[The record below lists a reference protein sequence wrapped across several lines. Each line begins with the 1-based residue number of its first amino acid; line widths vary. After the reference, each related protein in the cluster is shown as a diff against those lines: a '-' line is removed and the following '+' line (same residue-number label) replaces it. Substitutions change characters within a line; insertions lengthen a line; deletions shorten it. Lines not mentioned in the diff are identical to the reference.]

1 MAKTIKLLASDLDG
15 TIIFNNQITKKDLE
29 AVKKLKQNNVDFA
42 ICTGKTY
49 AMTKDMCDIIMPAYG
64 IFGNGTQIIDL
75 RIGKEII
82 KNSLSNA
89 QAKACIKLA
98 QKQNLHIHLYTD
110 NAIIAEKAM
119 KYMAYRNFILYKNQ
133 MQFRIVESLETYIE
147 EEKPT
152 ILKFVISGDKDLKYI
167 ETEIEESQNLTAI
180 QIKKYGEYRDNIVG
194 EDYEYL
200 DIVPKNV
207 TKYEALK
214 QLCNYLKISLT
225 ETMAIGD
232 NINDIDMIKHA
243 GIGVAV
249 GNSYKEV
256 KKEAFYVTK
265 NTVQTGAFAEAVDKF
280 IINEQ

>member
-1 MAKTIKLLASDLDG
+1 MNKIIRLLASDLDG
-15 TIIFNNQITKKDLE
+15 TIIFNNQITTKDLE

-64 IFGNGTQIIDL
+64 IFGNGTQIINL
-75 RIGKEII
+75 KMGKEII
-82 KNSLSNA
+82 KNSLSNV

-98 QKQNLHIHLYTD
+98 QKQNLHIHLYTE
-110 NAIIAEKAM
+110 NTMIAEKTM
-119 KYMAYRNFILYKNQ
+119 KYMAYRNSILYKNQ
-133 MQFRIVESLETYIE
+133 MQFKTVKSLEKYIE
-147 EEKPT
+147 EKKQN
-152 ILKFVISGDKDLKYI
+152 ILKFVISGDKDLIHIKK
-167 ETEIEESQNLTAI
+167 EIEANQDLTAI
-180 QIKKYGEYRDNIVG
+180 QIKKYGEYSDKIVG
-194 EDYEYL
+194 EDYQYL

-214 QLCNYLKISLT
+214 QLCEYLKISLK

-249 GNSYKEV
+249 GNSYEEV

-280 IINEQ
+280 IRNEG

>member
-1 MAKTIKLLASDLDG
+1 MIKLLASDLDG
-15 TIIFNNQITKKDLE
+15 TIIDNYNQVTNEDLQVIHKLNNTNVSF
-29 AVKKLKQNNVDFA
+29 AV
-42 ICTGKTY
+42 CTGKTY
-49 AMTKDMCDIIMPAYG
+49 SMTKHICNKLNPTYG
-64 IFGNGTQIIDL
+64 IFGNGTQIINL
-75 RIGKEII
+75 RTGKEII
-82 KNSLSNA
+82 KNTLSSE

-119 KYMAYRNFILYKNQ
+119 KYMAYRNSILYKNQ
-133 MQFRIVESLETYIE
+133 MQFKIVESLETYIE

-152 ILKFVISGDKDLKYI
+152 ILKFVISGDKDLINTKM
-167 ETEIEESQNLTAI
+167 EIEETQNLTAI
-180 QIKKYGEYRDNIVG
+180 QIKKYGEYRDNIVR

-214 QLCNYLKISLT
+214 QLCNYLEISLT

-280 IINEQ
+280 IRNEE

>member
-15 TIIFNNQITKKDLE
+15 TIIFNNQITTKGLE
-29 AVKKLKQNNVDFA
+29 AVKKLKRNNVDFA

-49 AMTKDMCDIIMPAYG
+49 AMTKEICDIIMPEYG
-64 IFGNGTQIIDL
+64 IFGNGTQIINL
-75 RIGKEII
+75 KMGKEII
-82 KNSLSNA
+82 KNSLSNV

-98 QKQNLHIHLYTD
+98 QKQNLHIHLYTE
-110 NAIIAEKAM
+110 NTMIAEKTM
-119 KYMAYRNFILYKNQ
+119 KYMAYRNSILYKNQ
-133 MQFRIVESLETYIE
+133 MQFKTVQSLEKYIE
-147 EEKPT
+147 EQKPN
-152 ILKFVISGDKDLKYI
+152 ILKFVISGDKDLIHIKK
-167 ETEIEESQNLTAI
+167 EIEASQDLTAI
-180 QIKKYGEYRDNIVG
+180 QIKKYGEYRDKIVG

-214 QLCNYLKISLT
+214 QLCEYLKISLK
-225 ETMAIGD
+225 ETIAIGD

-249 GNSYKEV
+249 GNSYEEV

-280 IINEQ
+280 IRNEG

>member
-1 MAKTIKLLASDLDG
+1 MNKIIRLLASDLDG
-15 TIIFNNQITKKDLE
+15 TIIFNNQITTKDLE

-64 IFGNGTQIIDL
+64 IFGNGTQIINL
-75 RIGKEII
+75 RTGKEII
-82 KNSLSNA
+82 KNSLSNV

-214 QLCNYLKISLT
+214 QLCNYLKISLA

-232 NINDIDMIKHA
+232 NINDIDMI
-243 GIGVAV
+243 
-249 GNSYKEV
+249 
-256 KKEAFYVTK
+256 
-265 NTVQTGAFAEAVDKF
+265 
-280 IINEQ
+280 